1 MPKQKKTPSFEDLL
15 DQLEQTVEKMESDQ
29 LPLQEALETYQEGI
43 ALSQRLN
50 SMLDEAEQKIEFLS
64 KQKGPDTEPASP
76 KEGLA

>member
-64 KQKGPDTEPASP
+64 KQKDPDTEPASQ